1 MLKRIL
7 SIILLNILFYQFS
20 YAKIDIKART
30 AILQDF
36 TSIIAFDLI
45 KSGDLQLNEK
55 FIISEKAWRL
65 STAGYSSMFVMVG
78 DEVSVENLLK
88 GIIVASGNDACIAL
102 AEGIAGTEEEFAIM
116 MTAKAKELGM
126 MNTNFANSSG
136 GHKLSRNSKNLL
148 EDSREI
154 IAELLDSAPSEIVF
168 TSGGTEADNWT
179 IKSLFDSKQPNN
191 NLVTSNIEHEAVL
204 ASAEWISSN
213 GFQTKYAKSDEN
225 GFVTKDEFINQID
238 DETIVASLM
247 WGNNETGVAA
257 VSAHKIGGPKGVG
270 AMFVN
275 NKFKLPSFLHGG
287 KQELERRAGT
297 VDVPGIAAFATALQE
312 QQTRFDEEV
321 GLMNDERS
329 IFEDKLKN
337 ALSVEIIGESMKRLP
352 HISNVQFR
360 DINSEVLLIQLDL
373 NGLGVSRGS
382 ACASGAQKP
391 SHVLQAMNIDSKFIN
406 NHLRFSFG
414 WTTQTGDGSKAADIV
429 MKAVKEIQ

>member
-1 MLKRIL
+1 MKNQEYLYLDHAASTPMR
-7 SIILLNILFYQFS
+7 
-20 YAKIDIKART
+20 
-30 AILQDF
+30 
-36 TSIIAFDLI
+36 
-45 KSGDLQLNEK
+45 KSAMDKYIE
-55 FIISEKAWRL
+55 
-65 STAGYSSMFVMVG
+65 
-78 DEVSVENLLK
+78 
-88 GIIVASGNDACIAL
+88 
-102 AEGIAGTEEEFAIM
+102 AESFG
-116 MTAKAKELGM
+116 
-126 MNTNFANSSG
+126 FANSSG

-148 EDSREI
+148 EDSREVI
-154 IAELLDSAPSEIVF
+154 SELFNSAPGEIIF

-179 IKSLFDSKQPNN
+179 IKSLFDSKITNS

-204 ASAEWISSN
+204 ASAEWVSSN

-225 GFVTKDEFINQID
+225 GFVTKDEFIKQID
-238 DETIVASLM
+238 DETKVASLM
-247 WGNNETGVAA
+247 WGNNETGVIHSDVVQGIISDNVDFHKSGIESAA
-257 VSAHKIGGPKGVG
+257 ISAHKIGGPKGVG
-270 AMFVN
+270 AMFIN

-321 GLMNDERS
+321 GLMNNERL

-337 ALSVEIIGESMKRLP
+337 SLNVQIIGESMNRLP
-352 HISNVQFR
+352 HISNIQFK

-391 SHVLQAMNIDSKFIN
+391 SHVLEAMNVDSKFIN

-414 WTTQTGDGSKAADIV
+414 WTTQAGDGNKAAEIV
-429 MKAVKEIQ
+429 IKSVKEIN

>member
-1 MLKRIL
+1 MK
-7 SIILLNILFYQFS
+7 N
-20 YAKIDIKART
+20 
-30 AILQDF
+30 QDYLYLDHAAS
-36 TSIIAFDLI
+36 TPMR
-45 KSGDLQLNEK
+45 KS
-55 FIISEKAWRL
+55 
-65 STAGYSSMFVMVG
+65 
-78 DEVSVENLLK
+78 
-88 GIIVASGNDACIAL
+88 AL
-102 AEGIAGTEEEFAIM
+102 DKYIEAESFG
-116 MTAKAKELGM
+116 
-126 MNTNFANSSG
+126 FANSSG

-213 GFQTKYAKSDEN
+213 GFQTKYAKSDKN
-225 GFVTKDEFINQID
+225 GFVTKDEFIKQID
-238 DETIVASLM
+238 DETKVASLM
-247 WGNNETGVAA
+247 WGNNETGVIQPIKDISKELKSINSSTLFHSDVVQGIISDTVDFHRNGIESAA
-257 VSAHKIGGPKGVG
+257 ISAHKIGGPKGVG

-321 GLMNDERS
+321 GLMNDERL

-391 SHVLQAMNIDSKFIN
+391 SHVLEAMNIHPKFIN
-406 NHLRFSFG
+406 SHLRFSFG
-414 WTTQTGDGSKAADIV
+414 WTTQAGDGNKAAEIV
-429 MKAVKEIQ
+429 MQAIKEIE